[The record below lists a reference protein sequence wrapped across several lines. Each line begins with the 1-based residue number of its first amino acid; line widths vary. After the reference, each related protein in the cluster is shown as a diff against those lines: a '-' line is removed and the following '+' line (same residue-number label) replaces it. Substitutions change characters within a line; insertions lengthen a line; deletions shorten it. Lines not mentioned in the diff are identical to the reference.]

1 MADEEGIV
9 DINRG
14 MFVVNNLPVGGSTIY
29 RAIMRINR
37 LELHSA
43 PQPVN
48 FRALIYTLVFW
59 KNQPEKDRDYAN
71 ATPYLNG
78 IKLGVLIKDGNY
90 TIEQLEKIAIDNFLN
105 FVVPGKRSMVSADE
119 MVRRVNGHKARVTT
133 SVKDDV
139 KVGVRAVTH
148 KAIWE
153 SPEHKNLE
161 LVYNKISY
169 EGIAYCPDGFTITG
183 EWDPEKNGPLEV
195 EGDYAVGGDLI
206 TAASDHFRT
215 NGFIAQCEGKE
226 VDHGEEA

>member
-1 MADEEGIV
+1 MAEEEGII
-9 DINRG
+9 DTNRG

-29 RAIMRINR
+29 RAIMRINK

-48 FRALIYTLVFW
+48 FRALVYTLVLW
-59 KNQPEKDRDYAN
+59 KNQPEKDHEYAN

-78 IKLGVLIKDGNY
+78 QKFGVLIKDGDY
-90 TIEQLEKIAIDNFLN
+90 TIEQLEKIAIADFLN
-105 FVVPGKRSMVSADE
+105 VVVPGKRSMVSAAE
-119 MVRRVNGHKARVTT
+119 MVRRVNGHKARIVT

-153 SPEHKNLE
+153 APGNKNLE
-161 LVYNKISY
+161 LIYDKVSY
-169 EGIAYCPDGFTITG
+169 EGIAYCPDGYSITG
-183 EWDPEKNGPLEV
+183 EWDTDKNGVLEF
-195 EGDYAVGGDLI
+195 DHSYAVGGDLM